1 MPGDPKE
8 SERNQS
14 LKSESSSVVPLSGQG
29 MGGGSGDGRG
39 RCGRG
44 PATGVEGVAGVRR
57 QGWEVWPDENNNEI
71 ISKRRRHPKTIR
83 KSYQKNG
90 ETPKP

>member
-44 PATGVEGVAGVRR
+44 PSTGLEGVAGVQR
-57 QGWEVWPDENNNEI
+57 QGWEMWPDENNN
-71 ISKRRRHPKTIR
+71 
-83 KSYQKNG
+83 KSHQKNG

>member
-1 MPGDPKE
+1 
-8 SERNQS
+8 
-14 LKSESSSVVPLSGQG
+14 

-57 QGWEVWPDENNNEI
+57 QGWEVWLGPDEGGWEVWPGSGDGGGKCGRKKAI
-71 ISKRRRHPKTIR
+71 T
-83 KSYQKNG
+83 KSYQKDG
-90 ETPKP
+90 GTPKP